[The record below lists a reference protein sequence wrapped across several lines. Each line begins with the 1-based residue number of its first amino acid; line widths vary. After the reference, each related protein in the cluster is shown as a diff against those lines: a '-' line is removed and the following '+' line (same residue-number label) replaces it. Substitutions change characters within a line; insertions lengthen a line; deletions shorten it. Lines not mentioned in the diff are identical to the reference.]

1 MQFIYD
7 RTEIFDI
14 SDEAIEGLRTFA
26 ISIMDA
32 ARKAEP
38 EVDHC
43 WNVCLIEI
51 DSISPSF
58 CYGERL
64 EDVFVQT
71 KNPQQVL
78 VVYHPQQLSRKGK
91 S

>member
-7 RTEIFDI
+7 STEIFDI
-14 SDEAIEGLRTFA
+14 SDEAVEGLRTFA
-26 ISIMDA
+26 IAVMDA
-32 ARKAEP
+32 GRKAEP
-38 EVDHC
+38 EVDYC
-43 WNVCLIEI
+43 WNVCLIEL

-64 EDVFVQT
+64 EDISIPT
-71 KNPQQVL
+71 ENPQQVL
-78 VVYHPQQLSRKGK
+78 VVYHPQQLYKKKK